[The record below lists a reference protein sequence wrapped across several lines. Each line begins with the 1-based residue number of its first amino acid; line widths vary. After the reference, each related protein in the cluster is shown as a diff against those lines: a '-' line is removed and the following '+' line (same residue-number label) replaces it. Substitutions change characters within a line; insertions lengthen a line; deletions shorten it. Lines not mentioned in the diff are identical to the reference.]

1 MTIAQILEKMIAYSG
16 GNLHDINHLICVWT
30 YAKTIGEL
38 EGLEQ
43 ETQTTLEIAAIT
55 HDIACPLCRRKYG
68 NTIGKHQE
76 EEGAPLVRAFLSDTG
91 LPEKQRER
99 VAYLVSHHHT
109 YTGVDGLDYQILL
122 EADYIVNASENHYRR
137 ENLEA
142 FLSRV
147 MKTDSG
153 RQILLPKSICER
165 GYQYARRGTPPCN
178 SEHSARIRSSG
189 QRIGAGGAAVCQ
201 PPDHCGGYCPAAGR
215 RSGNS
220 GHSPRLLPAKRTGCR
235 SDPPGSCPPQPG
247 GHGS

>member
-1 MTIAQILEKMIAYSG
+1 MIVSTAIQKMIAFYK
-16 GNLHDINHLICVWT
+16 GNHHDINHFLKVWSM
-30 YAKTIGEL
+30 AKTIGEL
-38 EGLEQ
+38 EGLDGHTQ
-43 ETQTTLEIAAIT
+43 EVLELTAVV

-142 FLSRV
+142 FLSHV

-153 RQILLPKSICER
+153 RQIL
-165 GYQYARRGTPPCN
+165 
-178 SEHSARIRSSG
+178 HSVFQI
-189 QRIGAGGAAVCQ
+189 
-201 PPDHCGGYCPAAGR
+201 
-215 RSGNS
+215 
-220 GHSPRLLPAKRTGCR
+220 
-235 SDPPGSCPPQPG
+235 
-247 GHGS
+247 